1 MAEKRAWFYE
11 DTVKKSKMEKEI
23 RIQTDREFEE
33 NKFKKINNEYNA
45 GMFSPRVCEGKVFIA
60 EQKIRE
66 VKRLLFKPNSLEK
79 RLRKRTRPNK
89 LQNVKWGFAS
99 EKVESKSIQSD
110 QFREKCDFYRLQNV
124 KNDADKRSK
133 FDTKINI
140 RLKKN

>member
-1 MAEKRAWFYE
+1 
-11 DTVKKSKMEKEI
+11 
-23 RIQTDREFEE
+23 
-33 NKFKKINNEYNA
+33 
-45 GMFSPRVCEGKVFIA
+45 MFSPRVCEGKVFIA

-124 KNDADKRSK
+124 KNDVDKRSK